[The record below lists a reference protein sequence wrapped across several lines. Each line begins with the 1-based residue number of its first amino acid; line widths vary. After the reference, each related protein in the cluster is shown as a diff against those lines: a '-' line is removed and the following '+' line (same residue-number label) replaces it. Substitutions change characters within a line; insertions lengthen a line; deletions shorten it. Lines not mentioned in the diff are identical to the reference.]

1 MPNYSYKARDEQGK
15 VFSGIIAAQNENELF
30 AELRRQG
37 QYLIEHKLTKSV
49 PVSASARRFG
59 ALNSQDL
66 LHFTEELSIS
76 LEAGVTLL
84 QSLKN
89 LIKNEK
95 KARTKSILDN
105 IAYRVEAGS
114 SFKEALE
121 AHPQSFP
128 KLYVSV
134 VGAGE
139 RTGKMHLV
147 LRDLANFI
155 EWQLEMKAKVTEAS
169 VYPIILFLTLFGV
182 VTVLVAVVIP
192 KFEPMF
198 RDLGVGLPLP
208 TIVILSL
215 SRFVSGY
222 WWLLALGLGALI
234 GGFIFAFSTA
244 QGRYRIDK
252 FMLGLPVAGP
262 LINKIALSRF
272 CHTFSLSLSSGIDV
286 YTALGMAAE
295 VVDNSFLERAIA
307 NARTYVNTGEKI
319 SDSLSIAIKEAGSE
333 FPDIVIS
340 MIDVGEQTG
349 NLVATLNKV
358 NEYYEKEVPSTIRKI
373 FSMFEPLMIV
383 TMGVVVGGIA
393 LAVFLPMIQLI
404 SNVGE

>member
-1 MPNYSYKARDEQGK
+1 MPNYSYKARDEQGR

-49 PVSASARRFG
+49 PVSVSARRFG

-95 KARTKSILDN
+95 KSRTKSILDN

-198 RDLGVGLPLP
+198 KDLGVGLPLP

-252 FMLGLPVAGP
+252 FMLGLPVAGS

-272 CHTFSLSLSSGIDV
+272 CHTFALSLSAGIDV

-295 VVDNSFLERAIA
+295 VVDNSFLERAIS

-358 NEYYEKEVPSTIRKI
+358 NEYYEKEVPSTTRKI

>member
-1 MPNYSYKARDEQGK
+1 MPNYSYKARDEQGR
-15 VFSGIIAAQNENELF
+15 VYSGIIAAQNENELF

-208 TIVILSL
+208 TIAILSL

-234 GGFIFAFSTA
+234 GGFMFAFSTA

-272 CHTFSLSLSSGIDV
+272 CHTFALSLSAGIDV

-295 VVDNSFLERAIA
+295 VVDNSFLERAIS